1 MILYV
6 KLKFSSPLESS
17 PPPAVLQLVAVPKAD
32 SLAISW
38 QPPSTS
44 SNLIVRGYRVAVRDL
59 NNKRDVY
66 NDILTGRV
74 NRKLKLYNGISK
86 TALV

>member
-1 MILYV
+1 M
-6 KLKFSSPLESS
+6 KFSPSLESS

-32 SLAISW
+32 SVAISW

-44 SNLIVRGYRVAVRDL
+44 SNLIVRGYRVAVRDVY
-59 NNKRDVY
+59 NQRDVY
-66 NDILTGRV
+66 NGILTGRA

-86 TALV
+86 TTLV